1 MSRYQLADTDNA
13 GFEFV
18 GNYIQNSQAVG
29 LQYEISYNALIEFNT
44 FDHNGVAAG
53 PNVGFPTSA
62 IYISESGSDSRVN
75 TDYKGQFLIAHNN
88 FVNNWGGVI
97 LWRTPTGSVGPGQQ
111 QHWVLHDGGPE
122 LDPEDL
128 LDPGHRQ

>member
-97 LWRTPTGSVGPGQQ
+97 LWENSNRFCGSRTTAALGTARWWARTRP
-111 QHWVLHDGGPE
+111 
-122 LDPEDL
+122 
-128 LDPGHRQ
+128 